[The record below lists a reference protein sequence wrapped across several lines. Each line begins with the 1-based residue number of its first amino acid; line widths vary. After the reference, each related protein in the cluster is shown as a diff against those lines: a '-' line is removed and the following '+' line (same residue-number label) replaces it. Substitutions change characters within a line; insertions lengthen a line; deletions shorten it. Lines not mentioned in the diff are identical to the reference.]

1 MRLSELK
8 TGEKGVIV
16 KCWDTEVSVS
26 ESWKWDLSRGKPLRC
41 C

>member
-8 TGEKGVIV
+8 TGEKGVIG
-16 KCWDTEVSVS
+16 WDTEVSVS

>member
-8 TGEKGVIV
+8 TGEL